1 MQIRA
6 TIILLTTAAIWGLAF
21 VAQRM
26 GMEYIGPFTFN
37 GIRFALGGFSLVP
50 LIWFFNRYPQAPATQ
65 TTSLSVSRMGLLA
78 GLILFLAASLQQV
91 GIVYTTA
98 GKAAFVTCLYIV
110 MVPLTGLFLKQRVAL
125 STWSGCLLAVTGLY
139 FLCVKEDFS
148 IGYGDFLVLL
158 SALFWTAHILLID
171 NISRKVD
178 TLRLASIQFAVCS
191 LLSLI
196 TALLTESIAWDS
208 VLRAGVPILYG
219 GLGSVGIAYTLQ
231 IIGQK
236 NVSPAHAALIL
247 SMETVFAAIG
257 GFFILGEI
265 LGQREL
271 IGATL
276 MLGGMLLSQLSQLH
290 Y

>member
-1 MQIRA
+1 MQIRSSL
-6 TIILLTTAAIWGLAF
+6 ILLTTAAIWGLAF

-26 GMEYIGPFTFN
+26 GMEYLGPFTFN
-37 GIRFALGGFSLVP
+37 GVRFALGSFSLVP
-50 LIWFFNRYPQAPATQ
+50 LIWFFKHYPQGPATQ
-65 TTSLSVSRMGLLA
+65 TGSLSVCRMGLLA

-110 MVPLTGLFLKQRVAL
+110 LVPLVGLFLKQRVAP
-125 STWSGCLLAVTGLY
+125 STWAGCLLAVTGLY
-139 FLCVKEDFS
+139 FLCVKEDFT
-148 IGYGDFLVLL
+148 IGYGDVLVLI

-171 NISRKVD
+171 HISRKVD

-196 TALLTESIAWDS
+196 TALLTESIVWAS
-208 VLRAGVPILYG
+208 ILQAAVPILYG
-219 GLGSVGIAYTLQ
+219 GIGSVGIAYTLQ

-236 NVSPAHAALIL
+236 NASPAHAALIL

-265 LGQREL
+265 LGLREL
-271 IGATL
+271 TGAAL
-276 MLGGMLLSQLSQLH
+276 MLAGMLLSQSSQLR